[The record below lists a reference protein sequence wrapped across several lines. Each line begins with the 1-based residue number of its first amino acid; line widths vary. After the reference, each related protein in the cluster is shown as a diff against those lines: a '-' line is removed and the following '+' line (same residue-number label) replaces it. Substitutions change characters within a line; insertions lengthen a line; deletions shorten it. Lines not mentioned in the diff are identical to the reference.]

1 MCIVIFICGILDI
14 YVWYI
19 VYYMVPSYVLGTF
32 FIAFSLSMGLA
43 QYVAFKITDLLMQ
56 SEREIKE
63 FNVKSLS

>member
-1 MCIVIFICGILDI
+1 
-14 YVWYI
+14 
-19 VYYMVPSYVLGTF
+19 MVPSYVLGTF
-32 FIAFSLSMGLA
+32 FIAFGLSMGLA